1 MAADLAARPMKISDD
16 EMKDA
21 QVTALRPRPLPS
33 SSAHRLPRLL
43 PRAPLRKAVLQLT
56 RGWRQINVAFRDHC
70 AHKLVDLNEC
80 RRENFFL
87 PWTCQHEKHSYE
99 KCQYK
104 ECVPPAPRAHR
115 CVRLTGC
122 GRRPGTFSDVRRWWS
137 SSRRRPRP
145 LPPLRR
151 ADCRADMQ

>member
-21 QVTALRPRPLPS
+21 QVTSLRPRPRPLLIRPS
-33 SSAHRLPRLL
+33 SPPPPSPR
-43 PRAPLRKAVLQLT
+43 PPPKSPPLQLT

-104 ECVPPAPRAHR
+104 ECVPPHR
-115 CVRLTGC
+115 VRI
-122 GRRPGTFSDVRRWWS
+122 
-137 SSRRRPRP
+137 
-145 LPPLRR
+145 
-151 ADCRADMQ
+151 AA